1 MKIFNKNK
9 DNKENKFKNFGKKI
23 KTFFNKKF
31 GKNKQKYSLKESLVF
46 MLITFVFGIL
56 IGGII
61 MYGRGGFTGTG
72 KKALNEFATTYND
85 IVNNYYKDVDA
96 SELLEAGLEGMI
108 KYLGDPYASYMDKEE
123 SESFTE
129 TIEGEYCG
137 IGAEI
142 VYTPLDKITKIGNIF
157 ENSPASKTGLKEGD
171 ILKEVD
177 GESVEGK
184 TNSEIA
190 ELVKGEKGTKVVIK
204 VLREEKEINFTLKRD
219 KVDIP
224 SVVSEIYEEN
234 DKKIGCLLLSIFA
247 NNTDEQFEKELKNLE
262 EKGIDSLIIDVRS
275 NTGGY
280 LTAVTNIISLFTEK
294 GTNIYQLK
302 TKEEI
307 EIVKDKTKEHREYPV
322 TVLTNGGSASASEV
336 LAAALKEN
344 YGATIMGT
352 KTYGKGKVQKS
363 YNLSNGSMIK
373 YTYQEWLTPNGN
385 SIDGTGVEPSIEIEY
400 KYEENVEIDNQ
411 LKEAI
416 EEISQ
421 KQ

>member
-1 MKIFNKNK
+1 MKLFNN
-9 DNKENKFKNFGKKI
+9 NKENNNIKI
-23 KTFFNKKF
+23 KQSHNKIKEFFAKKT
-31 GKNKQKYSLKESLVF
+31 GKNKPRYSLKESLIF

-56 IGGII
+56 IGGVI
-61 MYGRGGFTGTG
+61 MYGSGGFKGNSR
-72 KKALNEFATTYND
+72 KALNEFTATYDD
-85 IVNNYYKDVDA
+85 ILNNYYKDVDA
-96 SELLEAGLEGMI
+96 DKLLEAGLEGMI
-108 KYLGDPYASYMDKEE
+108 KYLGDPYSAYIDATE
-123 SESFTE
+123 SESFLE

-142 VYTPLDKITKIGNIF
+142 IYTPADGITKIGTIF
-157 ENSPASKTGLKEGD
+157 DNSPALKSGLKEGD

-177 GESVEGK
+177 GKSIEGK
-184 TNSEIA
+184 TNTEIA
-190 ELVKGEKGTKVVIK
+190 ELVKGKKGTKVVIK
-204 VLREEKEINFTLKRD
+204 VLRDEKEINFTLKRD

-224 SVVSEIYEEN
+224 SVESKVYEEN
-234 DKKIGCLLLSIFA
+234 DKKIGYLLISVFA
-247 NNTDEQFEKELKNLE
+247 NNTDEQFEEKLKEL
-262 EKGIDSLIIDVRS
+262 EKQEIDSLIIDVRG

-280 LTAVTNIISLFTEK
+280 LTTVTNIISLFTEK

-307 EIVKDKTKEHREYPV
+307 EVIKDKTKEYREYPI

-344 YGATIMGT
+344 YMATVMGT

-385 SIDGTGVEPSIEIEY
+385 SIDGVGVEPSIVVEY
-400 KYEENVEIDNQ
+400 QYEENVEIDNQ

-416 EEISQ
+416 LEISQ

>member
-9 DNKENKFKNFGKKI
+9 DNKENKFKNFSKKI

-31 GKNKQKYSLKESLVF
+31 GKNKPKYSLKESLFF
-46 MLITFVFGIL
+46 MLITFIFGIL

-61 MYGRGGFTGTG
+61 MYGKGGFTGTG

-142 VYTPLDKITKIGNIF
+142 IYTPLDKITKIGNIF
-157 ENSPASKTGLKEGD
+157 ENSPASKAGLKEGD

-204 VLREEKEINFTLKRD
+204 VLRDEKEINFTLKRA

-234 DKKIGCLLLSIFA
+234 DKKIGYLLLSIFA

-307 EIVKDKTKEHREYPV
+307 EIVKDETKEHREYPV